1 MEKIMM
7 TIIAETMDRARE
19 ILAKTTGR
27 RFRELKVEYEALLV
41 AEGKSR
47 RIKSR
52 PDNGTLDD

>member
-19 ILAKTTGR
+19 LLAKTTGR